1 MNQSSIV
8 KYTKNST
15 QELNPTLQAVIEN
28 LDVELEAELTRYRKY
43 RRQAENSSI
52 SHKNSN
58 KKIYKIPELMSVL
71 PVDNQTVSSLP
82 LSQTDTPRPLE
93 NSENFNTSAFNTS
106 AKESVPLVYDPPTPR
121 EDPMPKKGDVE
132 NHSSEKQTSQL
143 NNDSSMAPNNYLE
156 SSEKLLEGLDTLK
169 SSRQKKSTYLTSL
182 FTPLG
187 IVSMFLFLISCAT
200 LGHVVLNPSGLSN
213 LGLGLDRLL
222 KGSSAQKNTDDLPSR
237 NEQPLPSS
245 PDLASVEFVDLD
257 LNTLSNIDP
266 SPSQFP
272 SPTATV
278 KPVVPPQISGSANN
292 APQLTNSSIAQLDNL
307 KTTLLPENTQSSPT
321 PSPIAKPSPQISIS
335 SKITNPIKS
344 DDGWYYVVVDYGNE
358 ESLSQARQIISD
370 AYIRETTNGIKIQMG
385 AFPEPEKAKIF
396 LQRLRQEG
404 LDPKYYKLK
413 PENY

>member
-1 MNQSSIV
+1 MNQNSIV

-43 RRQAENSSI
+43 RRQAENSSVPN
-52 SHKNSN
+52 KNSN
-58 KKIYKIPELMSVL
+58 KQIYKIPELMSVL

-82 LSQTDTPRPLE
+82 LSETDTPRPLK
-93 NSENFNTSAFNTS
+93 NSENFNTST
-106 AKESVPLVYDPPTPR
+106 KESVPLVYDPPTPK
-121 EDPMPKKGDVE
+121 EDPIPKKGDVE
-132 NHSSEKQTSQL
+132 NHNSEKQTSQL
-143 NNDSSMAPNNYLE
+143 NNDSSIAPNNYLE

-169 SSRQKKSTYLTSL
+169 SNRQKKSTYLTSL

-222 KGSSAQKNTDDLPSR
+222 KGSSAQKNTDDLPST
-237 NEQPLPSS
+237 NEQPLPNS

-307 KTTLLPENTQSSPT
+307 KTTLWPENTQSSPT

-385 AFPEPEKAKIF
+385 AFPEPERAKIF
-396 LQRLRQEG
+396 LQRLREEG
-404 LDPKYYKLK
+404 LEPKYYKLK